1 MLRATTTVL
10 LVGYCLAGGTRAEDV
25 PALPPEPIP
34 EPLVHPLATAGDWGP
49 AYAEPLPYRS
59 TELAADP
66 NWGDYSPS
74 RGYLHYDLPSAHYGL
89 WHRPT
94 SFGRGPGERCA
105 PALWNPKGYGNLFAP
120 SSASHRMD
128 YVPYV
133 LHDPA
138 SDEGPAYH
146 PETVEYCCG
155 SSLLGCCRCRTGS
168 WLTKMFRR
176 DCH

>member
-10 LVGYCLAGGTRAEDV
+10 LLGCCLAGRARAADV
-25 PALPPEPIP
+25 PGLPPEPGP
-34 EPLVHPLATAGDWGP
+34 DVHPLATPGDWGP
-49 AYAEPLPYRS
+49 SGYAEPLPFRS
-59 TELAADP
+59 SELAADP
-66 NWGDYSPS
+66 NWGDHSPS

-133 LHDPA
+133 LHDAA

-155 SSLLGCCRCRTGS
+155 SRCLLGGRLCRTGAG
-168 WLTKMFRR
+168 
-176 DCH
+176 